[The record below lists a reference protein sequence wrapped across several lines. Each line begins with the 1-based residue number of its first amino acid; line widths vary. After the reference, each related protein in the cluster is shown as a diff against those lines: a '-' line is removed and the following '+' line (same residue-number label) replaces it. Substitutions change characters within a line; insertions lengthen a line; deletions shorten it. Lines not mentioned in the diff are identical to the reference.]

1 MKRILALLIAMVLL
15 LLTFV
20 PKGVAYHPLII

>member
-1 MKRILALLIAMVLL
+1 MEQILALLIAMVLL

-20 PKGVAYHPLII
+20 HKGVAYHQLII